1 MVNYNKLYYF
11 YIITLRGSMNQAA
24 QQYTS
29 VSLRSVSQSRI
40 WKHFLGSHFLIVRNG
55 I

>member
-11 YIITLRGSMNQAA
+11 YIITLRSS
-24 QQYTS
+24 YTS